1 MKYRQLIFLAMI
13 ALGIT
18 ACSNRK
24 PEKSKDVVQPIN
36 PEKNAPGDKMVYG
49 LACEGCTDSVIV
61 FLPNSGGDPVTFD
74 ILDAMRNHKVY
85 GRPKIGDTVALL
97 MDKEEKNACD
107 MVIDL
112 NELQG
117 NWCYKVMPKMRPM
130 AGMPPKMAKRM
141 MKNMPD
147 SMRQTFMKPL
157 EYGITL
163 SPQYIAR
170 TIGLK
175 HESQQEDN
183 MSPVI
188 YPNAKRYSG
197 WRLYNGKLLLIS
209 GGMKMPNS
217 NKVMKET
224 CDTTELMMM
233 MRDSL
238 VLRFN
243 DHIQGYYRKANNA
256 IR

>member
-1 MKYRQLIFLAMI
+1 MI

-97 MDKEEKNACD
+97 MDKEEKKTCD

-147 SMRQTFMKPL
+147 S
-157 EYGITL
+157 I
-163 SPQYIAR
+163 
-170 TIGLK
+170 
-175 HESQQEDN
+175 D
-183 MSPVI
+183 
-188 YPNAKRYSG
+188 
-197 WRLYNGKLLLIS
+197 
-209 GGMKMPNS
+209 
-217 NKVMKET
+217 
-224 CDTTELMMM
+224 
-233 MRDSL
+233 
-238 VLRFN
+238 
-243 DHIQGYYRKANNA
+243 RKSVV
-256 IR
+256 